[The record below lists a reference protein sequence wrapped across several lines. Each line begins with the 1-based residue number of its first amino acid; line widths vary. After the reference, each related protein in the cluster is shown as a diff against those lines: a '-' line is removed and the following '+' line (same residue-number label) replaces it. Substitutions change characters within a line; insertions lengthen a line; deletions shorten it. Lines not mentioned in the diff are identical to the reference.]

1 MPTRPRLMLCY
12 GSSVLVSVDAVFCDA
27 GCGEAAAG
35 GGEVPE
41 APPDGSVP
49 QTRAG
54 HRHQTVHGRRVS
66 IIPYMHLEARVRC
79 NTCSSISAVLGSHMA
94 EFLPCLLGF
103 CLNWSK
109 SKNDIASR

>member
-1 MPTRPRLMLCY
+1 M
-12 GSSVLVSVDAVFCDA
+12 FCDA

-66 IIPYMHLEARVRC
+66 IIPYLHLEARVRC
-79 NTCSSISAVLGSHMA
+79 DTCSSISTVLGSHMVECFA
-94 EFLPCLLGF
+94 LFVRGSFKLEQ
-103 CLNWSK
+103 K
-109 SKNDIASR
+109 QNDIASR